1 MLNFESKS
9 IEVFKYQYNNNLVYK
24 SFCDSINIK
33 IENIDCIEKIPF
45 LPISLFKSNKIIS
58 GDSKIDKIF
67 ISSGTTGSK
76 STHYVIDKSLY
87 EKNIINCFNQF
98 YKKYL
103 TMLLLGFVQAQKAN
117 QIHL

>member
-45 LPISLFKSNKIIS
+45 LPISLFKSNIHTDNI
-58 GDSKIDKIF
+58 
-67 ISSGTTGSK
+67 K
-76 STHYVIDKSLY
+76 SVNRLIK
-87 EKNIINCFNQF
+87 F
-98 YKKYL
+98 
-103 TMLLLGFVQAQKAN
+103 
-117 QIHL
+117 

>member
-1 MLNFESKS
+1 MIKFESKS

-33 IENIDCIEKIPF
+33 TENIDSIEKIPF

-87 EKNIINCFNQF
+87 EKNIINCLWWNRC
-98 YKKYL
+98 
-103 TMLLLGFVQAQKAN
+103 
-117 QIHL
+117 I

>member
-45 LPISLFKSNKIIS
+45 LPISLFKSNKIIW
-58 GDSKIDKIF
+58 G
-67 ISSGTTGSK
+67 
-76 STHYVIDKSLY
+76 L
-87 EKNIINCFNQF
+87 
-98 YKKYL
+98 
-103 TMLLLGFVQAQKAN
+103 
-117 QIHL
+117 

>member
-33 IENIDCIEKIPF
+33 IENIDSIEKIPF

-58 GDSKIDKIF
+58 GTLKLI
-67 ISSGTTGSK
+67 
-76 STHYVIDKSLY
+76 
-87 EKNIINCFNQF
+87 
-98 YKKYL
+98 KYS
-103 TMLLLGFVQAQKAN
+103 
-117 QIHL
+117 